1 MLNADLLIGISSLL
15 LAGVAWFV
23 TRDLSHLGIVFI
35 DYTVIALGILGLI
48 VLIKGFVKPERLR
61 FFEAAVERT
70 NVLTGLGMLVV
81 YLIFLPKAGFLLS
94 SYAMYAA
101 FNWYLGD
108 DRLSTKHI
116 VISLVLSF
124 IVVTGFYFV
133 FRHVLEVPL
142 PKGAWFD

>member
-1 MLNADLLIGISSLL
+1 MLNADLLIGVFSLL
-15 LAGVAWFV
+15 VAGVAWFV

-35 DYTVIALGILGLI
+35 DYTVIALAILGAI

-70 NVLTGLGMLVV
+70 NILTGLGMLVV

-116 VISLVLSF
+116 VISLLLSF
-124 IVVTGFYFV
+124 IVVTGFYLV

-142 PKGAWFD
+142 PKGVWFE